1 MKCHFCDHAPTR
13 ACLMCGVF
21 YCEDHGEHLEPFSR
35 KQSALANSLCQKCTE
50 RYKNSQK
57 GVLKVF
63 LILGASLL
71 MAGIGFSFST
81 RLFMPGGILL
91 FQGVAFIA
99 IAAFLHFRAS
109 NHADHI

>member
-1 MKCHFCDHAPTR
+1 
-13 ACLMCGVF
+13 MCGVF
-21 YCEDHGEHLEPFSR
+21 YCEDHGEHVEPFSR
-35 KQSALANSLCQKCTE
+35 KQAISVNSLCQKCTE

-57 GVLKVF
+57 GVPRVF

-71 MAGIGFSFST
+71 MAGIGFSIST
-81 RLFMPGGILL
+81 RLFMPGGILV

-109 NHADHI
+109 KHADHI